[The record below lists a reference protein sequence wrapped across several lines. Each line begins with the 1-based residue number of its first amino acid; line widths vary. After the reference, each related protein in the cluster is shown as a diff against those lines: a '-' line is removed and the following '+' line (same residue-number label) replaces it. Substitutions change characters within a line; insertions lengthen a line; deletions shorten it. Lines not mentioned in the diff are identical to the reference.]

1 MMRPCRRFLL
11 ILLGIPLVACAVQAD
26 LPAEPPQGLGSA
38 WFHDDCAPWDGS
50 ATTLLLGREVALTPF
65 NRGFPHLQVSLY
77 SNWSQFRTGGRLRF
91 DISGKHGFAEY
102 CLSAEACTPAT
113 SVTLQFSKVQQ
124 DLIEG
129 RLEVLFNE
137 RPAIRGGFRALR
149 IPFRALCG

>member
-1 MMRPCRRFLL
+1 MMRPCRWFLL
-11 ILLGIPLVACAVQAD
+11 ILLGIPLVACAAQAD

-50 ATTLLLGREVALTPF
+50 ATTLLLGKEVASTPF

-91 DISGKHGFAEY
+91 EIPGNQGFAQY
-102 CLSAEACTPAT
+102 CLSADACTKAT
-113 SVTLQFSKVQQ
+113 AVTLQFSKVEH

-129 RLEVLFNE
+129 RLEILFKE
-137 RPAIRGGFRALR
+137 RAAIRGGFRAIR

>member
-1 MMRPCRRFLL
+1 MMRPGRWFLL
-11 ILLGIPLVACAVQAD
+11 ILLAIPLVACALQAD

-50 ATTLLLGREVALTPF
+50 ATTLLLGKEVASTPF

-91 DISGKHGFAEY
+91 DISGKEGFAEY
-102 CLSAEACTPAT
+102 CLSAEACTNAT
-113 SVTLQFSKVQQ
+113 AVTLQFSNVEQ

-129 RLEVLFNE
+129 RLEVLFE
-137 RPAIRGGFRALR
+137 GRAAIRGGFRATR